1 MTAKK
6 KKAAKKSAKKQAK
19 KLTKRQQ
26 AAKLERS
33 RMLKRER
40 DRRYREA
47 HREEKRARDREY
59 QRKRREAIRTEKT
72 KPKPKHGDNR
82 GPRTKDNGGTVEIRW
97 KHRILIGGPADR
109 ESELRERLRGMLLTS
124 LERCE
129 MFTASGLAERYA
141 DQIAD
146 EVPFVAVEGAPPIVR
161 LDSVDV
167 LYANPP
173 NGWKWWSRIR
183 GGSDTIDPGDWA

>member
-1 MTAKK
+1 MTKK
-6 KKAAKKSAKKQAK
+6 TAKKAAKKPAKK
-19 KLTKRQQ
+19 
-26 AAKLERS
+26 AAKRELAAKQARARE
-33 RMLKRER
+33 LKRER

-47 HREEKRARDREY
+47 HREEKRARDRKY
-59 QRKRREAIRTEKT
+59 QAKRRERVRAERE
-72 KPKPKHGDNR
+72 KPKKNHGDNR
-82 GPRTKDNGGTVEIRW
+82 GKRTKGNGGTVEIRW

-109 ESELRERLRGMLLTS
+109 EDELRERLRGMILAS

-129 MFTASGLAERYA
+129 MFAASGLSERYA

-146 EVPFVAVEGAPPIVR
+146 EVPYVSVEGAPGVVR

-167 LYANPP
+167 LYQNPP

-183 GGSDTIDPGDWA
+183 RDEDTVDPGEWA